1 MELDVLTDSA
11 GPPLSRAGPPIYA
24 AQMPSLLEP
33 VGLAQIHSDLYLDLL
48 THPRST
54 AADLAS
60 RLDIPIPRVRKALQK
75 LLDVG
80 LASRLVGTRNNY
92 VAAPPEVAVDAL
104 VTKRTQQLEQ
114 LRLNAHELALR
125 VRSVLPPAEPSELIQ
140 LVEGR
145 EAVLHHLARMQLGA
159 REEVVIIDSPPY
171 LFGQPV
177 VNSEELQALNRGVA
191 YRCLYDA
198 PGLADAGH
206 LDQVM
211 ECIAAGEQARSLPS
225 VRMKMIIADRSLALV
240 PISFSAAETGTRIL
254 VHASPLLD
262 ALVLC
267 FESLWA
273 QATPIGAVAASPH
286 TVSEQDKRLLSMLAG
301 GLKDRAIARTL
312 GVTERTVGRRIQE
325 LMAQL
330 KATTRFQAG
339 LQAARRGWL

>member
-1 MELDVLTDSA
+1 MEPDVLTDSQAGPLSLA
-11 GPPLSRAGPPIYA
+11 GPPAYA
-24 AQMPSLLEP
+24 AVMPSLLEP

-54 AADLAS
+54 AAELAS
-60 RLDIPIPRVRKALQK
+60 RLDIPITRVRKALQR

-80 LASRLVGTRNNY
+80 LASRLVGARRNY

-145 EAVLHHLARMQLGA
+145 EAVGHHLARMQLGA
-159 REEVVIIDSPPY
+159 RDEVLIIDSPPY
-171 LFGQPV
+171 LYGRPV
-177 VNSEELQALNRGVA
+177 VNAEELQALKRGVA
-191 YRCLYDA
+191 YRALYDA
-198 PGLADAGH
+198 PGLAEAGH
-206 LDQVM
+206 LQQVM
-211 ECIAAGEQARSLPS
+211 ECVEAGEQARSLPS

-262 ALVLC
+262 ALVLS

-273 QATPIGAVAASPH
+273 QATPIGATPATPADI
-286 TVSEQDKRLLSMLAG
+286 TAQDRRLLSMLAG

-312 GVTERTVGRRIQE
+312 GVTERTVGRRIQD

-330 KATTRFQAG
+330 NATTRFQAG
-339 LQAARRGWL
+339 LQASRRGWL

>member
-1 MELDVLTDSA
+1 M
-11 GPPLSRAGPPIYA
+11 
-24 AQMPSLLEP
+24 LEP

-54 AADLAS
+54 AAELAS
-60 RLDIPIPRVRKALQK
+60 RLDIPVPRVRKALQK

-80 LASRLVGTRNNY
+80 LASRLAGKRNNY

-114 LRLNAHELALR
+114 LRLSAHELALT
-125 VRSVLPPAEPSELIQ
+125 VRSLLPPAESSELIQ

-145 EAVLHHLARMQLGA
+145 EAVLHHLARLQLGA
-159 REEVVIIDSPPY
+159 REEVLIIDSPPY
-171 LFGQPV
+171 LLGRPM
-177 VNSEELQALNRGVA
+177 VNAEELQALNRGVV

-211 ECIAAGEQARSLPS
+211 ECIAAGERARSLPS

-273 QATPIGAVAASPH
+273 QATPIGTAQGSP
-286 TVSEQDKRLLSMLAG
+286 TAISDQDRRLLSMLAG

-312 GVTERTVGRRIQE
+312 GVTERTVGRRVQE

-330 KATTRFQAG
+330 KASTRFQAG